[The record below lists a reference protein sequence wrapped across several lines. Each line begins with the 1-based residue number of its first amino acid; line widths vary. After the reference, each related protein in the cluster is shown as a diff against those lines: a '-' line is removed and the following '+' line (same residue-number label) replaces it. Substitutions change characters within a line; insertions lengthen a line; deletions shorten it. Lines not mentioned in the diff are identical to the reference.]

1 MSNTEKKL
9 DVICLGAAVV
19 DIPLRPVSRDIFDI
33 ESYPVDRIAM
43 SVGGDAMN
51 EATIISRLG
60 FKTGIIACIGDDA
73 AGQFI
78 LRSCEKDNID
88 VEGIKIDPTIDTSMN
103 IGLVTDDGERT
114 FVTNRNGSLW
124 KENIE
129 HVDFEKMKQAK
140 ILSLA
145 SIFNCPLLDG
155 KTLVKIFKEAKAAGM
170 TITAD
175 MIKPRLGET
184 LDDIR
189 EALSYVDYFFPNFD
203 EACLM
208 TGETEES
215 KVADKLFE
223 CGVKNVIMKIG
234 KRGCYIRNAAG
245 AMIVPACKGV
255 TAIDTIGAG
264 DNFASGFISALLQG
278 KDIRDCGIYAN
289 CTAAISVQYV
299 GATTGV
305 RNKEMVEEML
315 EKYKD
320 DLRVN
325 VICGMN
331 HLGVSE
337 NVNSDYFFS
346 RQGSIWGCAIWKRTW
361 QQYHDFSYGKDDY
374 VMKCL
379 KQRTKH
385 NKIFWKSNC
394 KLPVVTSMKGMLQ
407 EMSSFLS

>member
-1 MSNTEKKL
+1 
-9 DVICLGAAVV
+9 
-19 DIPLRPVSRDIFDI
+19 
-33 ESYPVDRIAM
+33 
-43 SVGGDAMN
+43 
-51 EATIISRLG
+51 
-60 FKTGIIACIGDDA
+60 
-73 AGQFI
+73 
-78 LRSCEKDNID
+78 
-88 VEGIKIDPTIDTSMN
+88 MN
-103 IGLVTDDGERT
+103 IGLVTDEGERT

-264 DNFASGFISALLQG
+264 DNFASGFISALLQC

-315 EKYKD
+315 EKYKK
-320 DLRVN
+320 
-325 VICGMN
+325 
-331 HLGVSE
+331 
-337 NVNSDYFFS
+337 DY
-346 RQGSIWGCAIWKRTW
+346 I
-361 QQYHDFSYGKDDY
+361 
-374 VMKCL
+374 L
-379 KQRTKH
+379 
-385 NKIFWKSNC
+385 
-394 KLPVVTSMKGMLQ
+394 
-407 EMSSFLS
+407 